1 MYNCL
6 VINFFVCLVF
16 YTWLP
21 PLLAVG
27 LIRLQGNFA
36 ESGKLRGV
44 QKTSTKYFK

>member
-6 VINFFVCLVF
+6 VINFFVCFFF

-21 PLLAVG
+21 PLAVG